1 MTKIGYTSND
11 LLNLAKYATGA
22 GVNHYD
28 LNLGTGVAGY
38 VIFDGAVKGSKWLM
52 DNKTNFKEQ
61 GFLKTLKNSVKAA
74 DDLQQSLKGGNLLQT
89 AKNFSKNNTLRELAQ
104 KYQAFKKLPAS
115 EAAKL
120 TGTARLKYLQNI
132 AKSDFYK
139 DVRKLIREAGKL
151 SGDAYKVKL
160 KEIYEAIAKADLN
173 IHAAKVSGELAPLG
187 KTSKLWNS
195 VKKATGLTKLSKGA
209 KELAVKSSTFRTVS
223 KAVKGNALFAGI
235 SLLAEAPEICTT
247 YSQLGSKAG
256 TKQLARSVVNVAA
269 ETAGFAIGM
278 KAGAAAGAA
287 IGTCIPIPGVGTAV
301 GAVVGA
307 AVGLLGSWL
316 AGKAS
321 RAVVGESELQNHN
334 DYNAKV
340 IALKAKFDKNFEKEL
355 LAATEQKLSQDNMG
369 QQNAEVISTY
379 KRVAQAQT
387 A

>member
-22 GVNHYD
+22 GINHYD
-28 LNLGTGVAGY
+28 LNLGAGVAGY
-38 VIFDGAVKGSKWLM
+38 VVFDGAVKGGKWLL
-52 DNKTNFKEQ
+52 DNKSNFKEQ
-61 GFLKTLKNSVKAA
+61 GFLKTLQKSVKAA
-74 DDLQQSLKGGNLLQT
+74 DDLQQSLKGNNIIQT
-89 AKNFSKNNTLRELAQ
+89 AKNFYNNNTLKELTQ
-104 KYQAFKKLPAS
+104 KYKAFKRLP
-115 EAAKL
+115 EAEVAKL
-120 TGTARLKYLQNI
+120 TGNAKLKYLQNLT
-132 AKSDFYK
+132 KSKYYD
-139 DVRKLIREAGKL
+139 DVRKLISEAGKL
-151 SGDAYKVKL
+151 SGDAYKSKL
-160 KEIYEAIAKADLN
+160 NQIYEAIAKADLKVQT
-173 IHAAKVSGELAPLG
+173 AKVSGELAPLTKSG
-187 KTSKLWNS
+187 RLWNS
-195 VKKATGLTKLSKGA
+195 VKKVSGITKLSTKA
-209 KELAVKSSTFRTVS
+209 KQLSASSSTFRTVS

-235 SLLAEAPEICTT
+235 SLLAETPEICAT

-301 GAVVGA
+301 GAVIGA

-321 RAVVGESELQNHN
+321 RAVVGESELQQHN

-340 IALKAKFDKNFEKEL
+340 IALKAKFDKNFKKEL
-355 LAATEQKLSQDNMG
+355 LEATEQKLSQDNMG
-369 QQNAEVISTY
+369 KQNTEVIASY
-379 KRVAQAQT
+379 KRVAQAQS